1 MIKKLGIFFLKNL
14 AIMTIMYMVFI
25 VMRIL
30 SEMSLDGVLNIPMII
45 AEFLIVLLM
54 TWVDITAWQKE
65 VA

>member
-14 AIMTIMYMVFI
+14 AIMTIMYAVFI
-25 VMRIL
+25 VMRII
-30 SEMSLDGVLNIPMII
+30 SEMSLNGVLNIPMVI